1 MKFKIKGKRAS
12 RNDHLSTFINN
23 TVGHDSTVLD
33 IGCGPKA
40 YSTPLLAQNCTVL
53 TIDAWDWVEPDI
65 VANVETTPIQQ
76 VTPDR
81 WDYILMIDFIEH
93 LDKDAGIRLLNDCK
107 QIVNKKIIILTPL
120 PEIWTDN
127 TENVARKDLWCH
139 GNDFDVHKS
148 SWTAEDFDG
157 WQQVQLPSLEKY
169 YVGYYEA

>member
-12 RNDHLSTFINN
+12 RNDFLSQFINEN
-23 TVGHDSTVLD
+23 VATGSTVLD

-40 YSTPLLAQNCTVL
+40 YSSPLLEQQCCVL

-65 VANVETTPIQQ
+65 VANVETTPIAEI
-76 VTPDR
+76 TNER

-93 LDKDAGIRLLNDCK
+93 LDKDAGVRLLEDCK
-107 QIVNKKIIILTPL
+107 KIVNKKIFLLTPL

-127 TENVARKDLWCH
+127 THNIENKRIWSH
-139 GNDFDVHKS
+139 GNQFDIHKS
-148 SWTAEDFDG
+148 SWTHSDFEG
-157 WQQVQLPSLEKY
+157 WTEVKLPSLEKY